1 MVVSVISRRNLNER
15 EREEKFTLLSD
26 DRLADVLFFVC
37 KKIFNENE
45 NWLEKM
51 VYPCAIV

>member
-1 MVVSVISRRNLNER
+1 MRER
-15 EREEKFTLLSD
+15 ERGKILFTLLSD
-26 DRLADVLFFVC
+26 DRLADALFFVC

-45 NWLEKM
+45 NWLEKL

>member
-1 MVVSVISRRNLNER
+1 MRER
-15 EREEKFTLLSD
+15 EREEKCTLLSD